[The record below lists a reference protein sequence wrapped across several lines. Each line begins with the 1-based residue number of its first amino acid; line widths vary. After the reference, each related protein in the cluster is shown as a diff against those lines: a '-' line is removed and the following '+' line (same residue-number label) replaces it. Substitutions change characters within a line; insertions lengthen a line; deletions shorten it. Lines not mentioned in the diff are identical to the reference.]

1 MFLLIVDLILA
12 MGKLYWYFEV
22 FFFLGIQLHTTHHEL
37 LKNFQPWKS
46 CIVTMKV
53 VSATNFAETFRC
65 GSVRG
70 VLFGATFKVLEHFL
84 HSSSLLILAQVF
96 APFDYLHFSWCNL
109 SWKFSVIGL
118 NSGKFLSLYLGPF
131 SQERMEHVFFQCS
144 ILYIPTSH
152 LQRSS
157 YFSHF

>member
-1 MFLLIVDLILA
+1 
-12 MGKLYWYFEV
+12 
-22 FFFLGIQLHTTHHEL
+22 
-37 LKNFQPWKS
+37 
-46 CIVTMKV
+46 MKV

-65 GSVRG
+65 GGVRG

-118 NSGKFLSLYLGPF
+118 NSGKFLCLYLRPLSEKNGACLF
-131 SQERMEHVFFQCS
+131 LVQEFAYSNESLVEEWLFFTFLS
-144 ILYIPTSH
+144 
-152 LQRSS
+152 
-157 YFSHF
+157 